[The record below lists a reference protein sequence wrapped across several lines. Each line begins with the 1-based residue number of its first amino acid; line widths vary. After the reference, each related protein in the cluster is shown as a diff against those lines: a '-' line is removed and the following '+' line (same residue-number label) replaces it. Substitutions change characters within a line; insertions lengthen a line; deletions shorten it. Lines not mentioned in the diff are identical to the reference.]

1 MIKSSHKRNKMKT
14 NSNITETLKH
24 TGDVIITKVSP
35 DGTKETYEFKNRVV
49 DSGLTLL
56 INKFI
61 TGAGLAPTNINIGTG
76 VLPETA
82 TDVSVTT
89 LASAIISATIVSGNT
104 VEFQASWPAGVG
116 TGAVTEAGIF
126 CAASLFARTVFPVVN
141 KLPLDELYISWIIT
155 FSAV

>member
-1 MIKSSHKRNKMKT
+1 MKT
-14 NSNITETLKH
+14 NSHVTETLKQ
-24 TGDVIITKVSP
+24 TGDVIVTKVSP
-35 DGTKETYEFKNRVV
+35 DGTKQTYEFKNRVV

-61 TGAGLAPTNINIGTG
+61 TGAGVAPTNITIGTG
-76 VLPETA
+76 TAAVTA
-82 TDVSVTT
+82 TDVSTTT
-89 LASAIISATIVSGNT
+89 LASAVISATIVSGNT
-104 VEFQASWPAGVG
+104 VEFQADWPAGVG

-126 CAASLFARTVFPVVN
+126 CSGTLFARTVFPVVN

>member
-1 MIKSSHKRNKMKT
+1 MKT
-14 NSNITETLKH
+14 NSEVTETLRQ

-56 INKFI
+56 ITRFI
-61 TGAGLAPTNINIGTG
+61 NGTGIAPTNIMIGTG
-76 VLPETA
+76 TVPVASSDVNVTA
-82 TDVSVTT
+82 
-89 LASAIISATIVSGNT
+89 LASSLISSTIVTGNT
-104 VEFQASWPAGVG
+104 VEFRASWGAGNGV
-116 TGAVTEAGIF
+116 GAVTEAGIF
-126 CAASLFARTVFPVVN
+126 CGGALFARTVFPVVN